1 MTRISTYAESS
12 SSSTPLWMLTT
23 TVEKPFSGN
32 LGVVFSNG
40 SNQDDKTGDFVYQ
53 PDGIFYRTGLVTGV
67 GSIFADGADGS
78 VTAEARYFTL
88 QGVPVVNPSAGI
100 YIIVKDG
107 KASKVM
113 IR

>member
-1 MTRISTYAESS
+1 MTTMSTYAESS
-12 SSSTPLWMLTT
+12 STSTPLWMLTT

-40 SNQDDKTGDFVYQ
+40 SNQNDKTGNFDYQ
-53 PDGIFYRTGLVTGV
+53 PEGVFYRTGLVTGV
-67 GSIFADGADGS
+67 GCIFVDGTEGT
-78 VTAEARYFTL
+78 VTTDVRYFTL

-100 YIIVKDG
+100 YIVVKDG